1 VQAFFD
7 ARVAELAV
15 LWADPMQ
22 RVAMAAGLAGAVLV
36 IWSGFAKTIVPLR
49 WLAVGSNL
57 GFIVYGWVHPAPLV
71 LLLHL
76 TLLPINLWRVLEMR
90 RLVTHVRRARA
101 GEGLPQVWLQPYMKR
116 KRLRPGRV
124 LFSKGDPAERLY
136 VLAEG
141 ALHVVESHRVVQ
153 PGELIGEISFFSR
166 DGKRTATVVSPV
178 GGPGATLLSM
188 DEPTFRQL
196 FHQNPAFGYEVV
208 RLVTERLTA
217 DVAQLRAELTQAR
230 AAKPPTTKAP
240 RRLPASPEASP

>member
-1 VQAFFD
+1 VQAFIE
-7 ARVAELAV
+7 ARWAELAAM
-15 LWADPMQ
+15 LADPTQ
-22 RVAMAAGLAGAVLV
+22 RIAVAAGVAGAVLV

-49 WLAVGSNL
+49 WLAVGGNL
-57 GFIVYGWVHPAPLV
+57 GFIVYGWAHPAPMV

-76 TLLPINLWRVLEMR
+76 ALLPINLWRVLEMR
-90 RLVTHVRRARA
+90 RLVTSVRRARS

-116 KRLRPGRV
+116 KRLRAGRV
-124 LFSKGDPAERLY
+124 LFKKGDPAERLY

-141 ALHVVESHRVVQ
+141 VLEIVESQRTVQ

-166 DGKRTATVVSPV
+166 DGRRTATVISPAA
-178 GGPGATLLSM
+178 GPGATLLSM

-217 DVAQLRAELTQAR
+217 DVARLRSELAQARRQGGHATEEARAE
-230 AAKPPTTKAP
+230 
-240 RRLPASPEASP
+240 RLG

>member
-1 VQAFFD
+1 MAAVQSFID
-7 ARVAELAV
+7 ARWAELAAM
-15 LWADPMQ
+15 LADPTQ
-22 RVAMAAGLAGAVLV
+22 RIAVAAGVAGAVLV

-49 WLAVGSNL
+49 WLAVGGNL
-57 GFIVYGWVHPAPLV
+57 GFIVYGWAHPAPMV

-76 TLLPINLWRVLEMR
+76 ALLPINLWRVLEMR
-90 RLVTHVRRARA
+90 RLVTSVRRARS

-116 KRLRPGRV
+116 KRLRAGRV
-124 LFSKGDPAERLY
+124 LFKKGDPAERLY

-141 ALHVVESHRVVQ
+141 TLEIVESQRMVQ

-166 DGKRTATVVSPV
+166 DGRRTATVVSPV
-178 GGPGATLLSM
+178 AGPGATLLSM

-217 DVAQLRAELTQAR
+217 DVAHLRSELAQAKRQGAHATKEPRAER
-230 AAKPPTTKAP
+230 PG
-240 RRLPASPEASP
+240 

>member
-1 VQAFFD
+1 VQAFID
-7 ARVAELAV
+7 TRLAELA
-15 LWADPMQ
+15 LMLADPAQ
-22 RVAMAAGLAGAVLV
+22 RLALAAGLIGGVLV

-57 GFIVYGWVHPAPLV
+57 GFIVYGLVHPAPMV

-76 TLLPINLWRVLEMR
+76 ALLPINLWRVLEMR
-90 RLVTHVRRARA
+90 RLTTQVRRARS

-116 KRLRPGRV
+116 KRLKAGQV
-124 LFSKGDPAERLY
+124 LFSKGDAADRLY

-141 ALHVVESHRVVQ
+141 ALEVVDSQRRVQ

-166 DGKRTATVVSPV
+166 AGVRTATVVSPAD
-178 GGPGATLLSM
+178 GPGATLLSM

-196 FHQNPAFGYEVV
+196 FHQNPSFGYEVV

-217 DVAQLRAELTQAR
+217 DVETLRGELATARRAQE
-230 AAKPPTTKAP
+230 PP
-240 RRLPASPEASP
+240 R